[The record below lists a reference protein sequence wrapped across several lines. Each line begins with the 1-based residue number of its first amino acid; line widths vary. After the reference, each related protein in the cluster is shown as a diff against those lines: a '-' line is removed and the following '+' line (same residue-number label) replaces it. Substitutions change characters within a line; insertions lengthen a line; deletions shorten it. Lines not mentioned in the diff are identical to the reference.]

1 MDSINVKFG
10 IYKQVKPPEAL
21 IFFNISEA
29 EVDCKAFVLTL
40 AFPMFPFDPP
50 ENIKINFFLMFSG
63 GSKGNIGK
71 K

>member
-21 IFFNISEA
+21 IFLNILEA

-40 AFPMFPFDPP
+40 SFPIFPFFPP
-50 ENIKINFFLMFSG
+50 ENIKIKCFLMFSG

>member
-21 IFFNISEA
+21 IFLNILEA

-40 AFPMFPFDPP
+40 SFPICPFFPL
-50 ENIKINFFLMFSG
+50 KT
-63 GSKGNIGK
+63 SKSNVF
-71 K
+71 